1 MTTTTRFGV
10 ASLLVSGAIIACAPV
25 NDSSLRHIAAESPSP
40 RAHTVA
46 VVGAVYELDSGRVR
60 FLD

>member
-1 MTTTTRFGV
+1 MTTTTRFAV
-10 ASLLVSGAIIACAPV
+10 ASLLVS
-25 NDSSLRHIAAESPSP
+25 IAAESPSP